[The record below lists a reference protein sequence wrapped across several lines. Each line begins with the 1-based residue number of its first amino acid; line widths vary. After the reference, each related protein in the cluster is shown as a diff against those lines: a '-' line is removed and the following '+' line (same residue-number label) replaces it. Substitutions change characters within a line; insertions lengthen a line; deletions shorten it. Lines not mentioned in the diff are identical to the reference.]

1 MNALYPI
8 IAAVIAA
15 VGAVW
20 LQNKRLSGKVETSE
34 AASLWQEAA
43 SQREDYRE
51 RINAQNDRIAKL
63 EERVAR
69 AEERNTKLAEE
80 NIELRRKLSDT
91 EVTLHECQDKLAD
104 VERENESLRNTIR
117 SHIDE
122 S

>member
-8 IAAVIAA
+8 IAVVITAF
-15 VGAVW
+15 GAVW
-20 LQNKRLSGKVETSE
+20 LQNKRLSGKVEDSDASE
-34 AASLWQEAA
+34 LWKESASI
-43 SQREDYRE
+43 REDYRE
-51 RINAQNDRIAKL
+51 QINVDRERIARL

-80 NIELRRKLSDT
+80 NLELRKKLSEA
-91 EVTLHECQDKLAD
+91 EVALHECQDKLAA

-117 SHIDE
+117 RHLDE